1 MLCSVPIKVNHLNI
15 VLLQALLCVCVW
27 IYAWKIPFN
36 NSSRLLCKLENVV
49 NDCSYFWGILVNM
62 TISCPAIK
70 QLHDLASISVLPI
83 LNFCSGYGVLNKSLN
98 FSGDVATLWLVYPL
112 CSICRVHCNLSFLPI
127 SLLVRLSPDASNP
140 QIQWQ
145 NSVLIPLDFFMLLKM
160 VDPTLLETCL
170 GFFSLYNWQYLL
182 LHLHETLSSPHT
194 LHAGSSQGWVPR
206 PLLISFSQF
215 VCYLFL
221 WFHPLS
227 KLLWFLNLH
236 LKLGSGSRPLSKLLL
251 VDSAWISHWQLNLKK
266 SGINYSIVLFK

>member
-36 NSSRLLCKLENVV
+36 NSSRLSCKLENVV
-49 NDCSYFWGILVNM
+49 KDCSYFWGILVNM

-83 LNFCSGYGVLNKSLN
+83 LNLCSGYGVLTKSLN

-112 CSICRVHCNLSFLPI
+112 CSICQVHCNLSFLPI

-145 NSVLIPLDFFMLLKM
+145 NSVLIPLDFFMPLKM
-160 VDPTLLETCL
+160 VDPTLLET
-170 GFFSLYNWQYLL
+170 LL
-182 LHLHETLSSPHT
+182 ALASSPYTTGSTFSCIFMRPFLLPT
-194 LHAGSSQGWVPR
+194 LYMLVVPR
-206 PLLISFSQF
+206 VEFQGHCSSHFHS
-215 VCYLFL
+215 L
-221 WFHPLS
+221 WATYSCAFILYPN
-227 KLLWFLNLH
+227 FY
-236 LKLGSGSRPLSKLLL
+236 
-251 VDSAWISHWQLNLKK
+251 DS
-266 SGINYSIVLFK
+266 